1 MPFLVSQEQLL
12 SYSSVT
18 LKPAAQVL
26 DHSAITLAV
35 GTHASGILS
44 ELMLMPIKIYQE
56 YHSVTLLDKLKRL
69 MKETLHMLD
78 LIPQ

>member
-18 LKPAAQVL
+18 HKPVAQVL
-26 DHSAITLAV
+26 DHVAITLAV
-35 GTHASGILS
+35 GTHVSGILS
-44 ELMLMPIKIYQE
+44 ELTHMPTKIYQE

-69 MKETLHMLD
+69 MKEILHMLD
-78 LIPQ
+78 LILQ

>member
-18 LKPAAQVL
+18 HKPVVQVL
-26 DHSAITLAV
+26 DHFAITLAV

-44 ELMLMPIKIYQE
+44 ELMHMPTKIYQE

-69 MKETLHMLD
+69 MKEIQHMLD
-78 LIPQ
+78 LILQ